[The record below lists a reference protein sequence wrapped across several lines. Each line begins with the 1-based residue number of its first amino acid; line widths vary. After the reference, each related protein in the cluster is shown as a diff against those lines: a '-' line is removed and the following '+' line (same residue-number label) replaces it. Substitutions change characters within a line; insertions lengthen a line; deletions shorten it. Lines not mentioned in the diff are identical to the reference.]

1 ATLLAAQGHQPTH
14 RPALA
19 WALQNALAA
28 APVPRGV
35 IVIDDAHRIADPAA
49 FAFLD
54 ALLERLP
61 SHWSLLLAS
70 RQAPPLALARL
81 RALGELAELQPAE
94 LQFSPAETQALARI
108 RAPGWP
114 DAAVQH
120 LHERTQGWPAG
131 ISLALAQAPSARAH
145 EPAGPL
151 PVPGR
156 IPECGARSYTS
167 DRAVFDYLYSEV
179 LAGLPAAL
187 RDFLLRCAALS
198 EWSTDACAD
207 VSGRHDAAEWLDDI
221 ERRGLFV
228 TAAGP
233 DASGAPVLRPHAVF
247 LDGLRAAAQRECAAD
262 WPALQQRASH
272 WERARPAAA
281 AVSVPAPAQ
290 APAPAPIFP
299 PASPAPAAPPAPA
312 SAVCMLS
319 AREREVLAR
328 IASGDSNKLIARAFD
343 LSPHTV
349 KRHVANILDKL
360 VLSSRVQAAAWHQAQ
375 KAHHHQPARQREMA

>member
-1 ATLLAAQGHQPTH
+1 MQAAASTAPADSIATRPAPPVPTEVPLPGVAVTKLAPPRLRAGLVARPALERRLANAIVASRLVLLSAPAGFGKTTALARQLALLPAGTATAWISADPDDDLASLLAALLAALAPLDLPWHGAPATLLAAQGHQPTH

-35 IVIDDAHRIADPAA
+35 IVIDDAHRITDPAA

-61 SHWSLLLAS
+61 GHWSLLLAS

-94 LQFSPAETQALARI
+94 LQFSPAETQALARS

-114 DAAVQH
+114 DAAVQR

-151 PVPGR
+151 PVLGR
-156 IPECGARSYTS
+156 IPECGVRRYTS
-167 DRAVFDYLYSEV
+167 DRAVFDYLDSEA

-207 VSGRHDAAEWLDDI
+207 VSGRHDAA
-221 ERRGLFV
+221 
-228 TAAGP
+228 
-233 DASGAPVLRPHAVF
+233 
-247 LDGLRAAAQRECAAD
+247 
-262 WPALQQRASH
+262 
-272 WERARPAAA
+272 
-281 AVSVPAPAQ
+281 
-290 APAPAPIFP
+290 
-299 PASPAPAAPPAPA
+299 
-312 SAVCMLS
+312 
-319 AREREVLAR
+319 
-328 IASGDSNKLIARAFD
+328 
-343 LSPHTV
+343 
-349 KRHVANILDKL
+349 
-360 VLSSRVQAAAWHQAQ
+360 
-375 KAHHHQPARQREMA
+375 